1 MVDLQYKPAA
11 SEVIERLRALYC
23 RQAADRIF
31 AVMLTPS
38 AAVARFAAEHP
49 FSECDYPDPLR
60 RARFWDEFFQQR
72 AAIEDDSLP
81 AAYLSEFDQGLYGG
95 LLGGQVRFMVHH
107 DIGWIS
113 SMVPPLLDDLAQ
125 LDWLEA
131 QLAEAPYLRY
141 AAGDASAAAES
152 IPAKPAPASDRRQSG
167 RLWWQ
172 RYLHQLEVFVT
183 ESRGRWGTSHFILID
198 GLNFVFEL
206 VGATKAY
213 MCLHDC
219 PQRVRQAFELGF
231 KLNVAVQQA
240 FFDRVPLLCG
250 GTLSNF
256 CQWLPGRIVS
266 ESVDPYHMTSVA
278 YFEQWGREPA
288 ERIMTHFDG
297 GVVHI
302 HGNGR
307 HLLPAVATLAG
318 LKAVLLLDDRG
329 WPRAFDVL
337 EQLKSQLGD
346 VPVGV
351 NADYEPFVDRLRRG
365 RLPGGVLYRV
375 YNVPDIATANRTM
388 ELVRGYR
395 A

>member
-11 SEVIERLRALYC
+11 SEVIERLRALYF
-23 RQAADRIF
+23 RQAPERIC

-49 FSECDYPDPLR
+49 FTECHYPDPSS
-60 RARFWDEFFQQR
+60 RARFWDALFHER
-72 AAIEDDSLP
+72 AAVEDDSLP

-113 SMVPPLLDDLAQ
+113 SMVPPLLDDLDQ
-125 LDWLEA
+125 LDALEA
-131 QLAEAPYLRY
+131 DFADAPYLRY
-141 AAGDASAAAES
+141 SAADASAAAES
-152 IPAKPAPASDRRQSG
+152 ISPCPAPPSDRRQSG

-172 RYLHQLEVFVT
+172 RYLHQLEVFVS
-183 ESRGRWGTSHFILID
+183 EGRGRWGTSHFILID

-219 PQRVRQAFELGF
+219 PHRVRQAFELAF

-240 FFDRVPLLCG
+240 FFDRVPLLRG

-256 CQWLPGRIVS
+256 CQWLPGRVVS
-266 ESVDPYHMTSVA
+266 ESIDPYHMTSVA
-278 YFEQWGREPA
+278 YFERWGREPA

-307 HLLPAVATLAG
+307 HLLPAVARLKG

-337 EQLKSQLGD
+337 EQIKSQLGD

-351 NADYEPFVDRLRRG
+351 NAEYEPFIARLRRG

-375 YNVPDIATANRTM
+375 NNVPDVAAANRTM
-388 ELVRGYR
+388 ELVRRYR